1 MNFLYTDLMKMVILL
16 LSFVISNIKV
26 AADKIKYDISWNPE
40 VTEKWVSISELSIV
54 NNTTVIIYG

>member
-40 VTEKWVSISELSIV
+40 VTEK
-54 NNTTVIIYG
+54 